1 MITIGSRGFDS
12 VDELEKLVIHA
23 ATEYELN
30 GYVEDFDGVEITDPE
45 YDDLYREL
53 KSLKPSSDAFN
64 GTSPSVAKSKGG
76 TLVHNPPMTS
86 IAKADG
92 ELVEK
97 EEIYAKWM
105 EDCKVRLGKTDL
117 TFSQSYKRDGVA
129 LRINYI
135 NGKMVG
141 AALRPRD
148 GINGS
153 DVTRHMKHIAGVP
166 LALPH
171 PYTLSLNG
179 EIECWFEDFAI
190 INAERDA
197 AGEEQYKNPR
207 NYTAGC
213 LGRDDASETKNARL
227 RIAFYSIT
235 GFDDWQDHYKTE
247 VDRAK
252 WANSPEGL
260 DLLDDEGKGYF
271 VRMLL
276 HTNRKQLQVME
287 DHAKKLPYYV
297 DGVVL
302 KVNDLEDQEDLGHTG
317 DDKVNPPRG
326 AIAWKFAE
334 ETAEAEVSSIE
345 WNASRTGRV
354 VPTAIFDKP
363 FMLADTANSRATCNN
378 YGWMEDRGLGP
389 GAKVR
394 CKKGGK
400 IIPNIMEVLT
410 PVQNI
415 GAPSNCPSCSANLQ
429 IVTSSSGNR
438 DLTCPNDDCGAKHVK
453 GWLFYVANMGGKGL
467 GAAAMEKVLN
477 SGKVRS
483 LPDLYRL
490 QVSDLT
496 PHGFS
501 ERQALLALA
510 AIWRVKPDK
519 DAKLKKALE
528 EAQQTKQKI
537 PAWQFFASL
546 GISGAGNS
554 AGKALVQQLQTWN
567 AIRTATTDTLLTING
582 IGETT
587 AKAITA
593 FFQKRGP
600 VVDELVDKFVE
611 LELPKFGKLTGTNF
625 VLTGSF
631 TLGKGHWEHQIQ
643 ELGGNIQSSVGKST
657 QYLVREHGKPDGS
670 LSDKEQKAA
679 NLGVKII
686 GVPELEKLL

>member
-1 MITIGSRGFDS
+1 MISIGSRTFS
-12 VDELEKLVIHA
+12 NVEELEKLVIHA
-23 ATEYELN
+23 ATEYEVN
-30 GYVEDFDGVEITDPE
+30 GYVEDFDGQEITDPE

-53 KSLKPSSDAFN
+53 KSRNPASDAFV
-64 GTSPSVAKSKGG
+64 GTSPSLAKSKGH
-76 TLVHNPPMTS
+76 TVVHNPPMTS
-86 IAKADG
+86 ISKADG
-92 ELVEK
+92 ELGEK
-97 EEIYAKWM
+97 TDIYEKWIA
-105 EDCKVRLGKTDL
+105 DCAVRLGKAPTIA
-117 TFSQSYKRDGVA
+117 QSYKRDGVA
-129 LRINYI
+129 LRINYVK
-135 NGKMVG
+135 GKMVSAG
-141 AALRPRD
+141 LRPRD

-153 DVTRHMKHIAGVP
+153 DVTRHMKHIMGVP
-166 LALPH
+166 MTLSQPL
-171 PYTLSLNG
+171 TLSLNG
-179 EIECWFEDFAI
+179 EIECWLEDFDI

-197 AGEEQYKNPR
+197 AGEELYKNPR

-213 LGRDDASETKNARL
+213 LGRDNASETKNARL
-227 RIAFYSIT
+227 RIAFYGIT
-235 GFDDWQDHYKTE
+235 GFDDWQAYYKNE

-260 DLLDDEGKGYF
+260 NLLDDDGKGYF

-276 HTNRKQLQVME
+276 HKKHQLEVME
-287 DHAKKLPYYV
+287 THSKKLPYYV

-302 KVNDLEDQEDLGHTG
+302 KVNDIEDQEELGHTG

-326 AIAWKFAE
+326 ALAWKFIE

-363 FMLADTANSRATCNN
+363 FMLADTENSRATCNN
-378 YGWMEDRGLGP
+378 YGWMEDLGLGP
-389 GAKVR
+389 GAKVK

-400 IIPNIMEVLT
+400 IIPNIMEVIV
-410 PVQNI
+410 PVKDI
-415 GAPSNCPSCSANLQ
+415 GAPSNCPSCNFKLE
-429 IVTSSSGNR
+429 IVTSGSGNR
-438 DLTCPNDDCGAKHVK
+438 DLKCLNDDCGAKHVK
-453 GWLFYVANMGGKGL
+453 GWLFYVNNMGGKGL
-467 GAAAMEKVLN
+467 GSSAMEKILN

-483 LPDLYRL
+483 LSDLYKL
-490 QVSDLT
+490 GITDLT

-519 DAKLKKALE
+519 DAKLKKAIE
-528 EAQQTKQKI
+528 EAMNAKQKI

-554 AGKALVQQLQTWN
+554 AGKSLVKEFQTFD
-567 AIRTATTDTLLTING
+567 AIRTANPDLLQTADG
-582 IGETT
+582 VGETT
-587 AKAITA
+587 AKAIYE
-593 FFQKRGP
+593 FFRKRKD
-600 VVDELVDKFVE
+600 VVDELLGFLE

-631 TLGKGHWEHQIQ
+631 TLGKSTYEKKIQ
-643 ELGGNIQSSVGKST
+643 ELGGNIQSSVGKGT

-670 LSDKEQKAA
+670 LSEKEQKSQ

-686 GVPELEKLL
+686 GIEELEKFLINQ

>member
-1 MITIGSRGFDS
+1 MITIGSRSFPS
-12 VDELEKLVIHA
+12 IDELEKLVIHA
-23 ATEYELN
+23 ATEYQIN
-30 GYVEDFDGVEITDPE
+30 GYVEDFDGVEVTDTE

-53 KSLKPSSDAFN
+53 KNLNPNSDAFK
-64 GTSPSVAKSKGG
+64 GTTPSVAKSKGH
-76 TLVHNPPMTS
+76 TIVHNPPMTS

-92 ELVEK
+92 DTK
-97 EEIYAKWM
+97 EDIYKKWM
-105 EDCKVRLGKTDL
+105 EDCTTRLGHKP

-135 NGKMVG
+135 KGKLVG
-141 AALRPRD
+141 AGLRPRD

-153 DVTRHMKHIAGVP
+153 DVTRHMKHILGVP
-166 LALPH
+166 TTLPH

-179 EIECWFEDFAI
+179 EIECWLKDFEE

-197 AGEEQYKNPR
+197 AGEELYKNPR

-213 LGRDDASETKNARL
+213 LGRDDAAETKNARL

-235 GFDDWQDHYKTE
+235 GFDEWRDHYKTE
-247 VDRAK
+247 VERAK

-260 DLLDDEGKGYF
+260 NLIDDEGKGFF
-271 VRMLL
+271 VRVLL
-276 HTNRKQLQVME
+276 HTAQKQLQVME

-302 KVNDLEDQEDLGHTG
+302 KVNELEDQEDLGHTG

-326 AIAWKFAE
+326 ALAWKFAE

-363 FMLADTANSRATCNN
+363 FTLADTDNSRATCNN
-378 YGWMEDRGLGP
+378 YGWMADRGLGP

-410 PVQNI
+410 PVKDI
-415 GAPSNCPSCSANLQ
+415 GAPTDCPSCKCKLEV
-429 IVTSSSGNR
+429 VTSSSGNR

-453 GWLFYVANMGGKGL
+453 GWIFYITMMGGKGL
-467 GAAAMEKVLN
+467 GSAAMEQILN
-477 SGKVRS
+477 SGKVRT
-483 LPDLYRL
+483 LPDLYKL
-490 QVSDLT
+490 KVDDLT

-510 AIWRVKPDK
+510 TIWRVKPDK
-519 DAKLKKALE
+519 DAKLKLALE
-528 EAQQTKQKI
+528 EAQKVKQKI

-546 GISGAGNS
+546 GIPGAGKS
-554 AGKALVQQLQTWN
+554 AGKALIQEFQTWDAIQSANADLLQT
-567 AIRTATTDTLLTING
+567 AEG

-587 AKAITA
+587 AKAIVD
-593 FFQKRGP
+593 FFSKRGN
-600 VVDELVDKFVE
+600 VVKELLNDYVE

-631 TLGKGHWEHQIQ
+631 TLGKGHWENQIQ

-657 QYLVREHGKPDGS
+657 TYLVREHGKPDGS
-670 LSDKEQKAA
+670 LSEKEQAA
-679 NLGVKII
+679 ADKGVKII
-686 GVPELEKLL
+686 GIPELEKLL